1 MCVYREREREWIT
14 NFPIQKNFDYLFT
27 DHEVEVET
35 AGVRDLVPAVGRVAA
50 TEIAGVRTAA
60 AVVALVRIAR
70 ARVASH
76 ARVAS
81 LRTGRK
87 TVVPNPGEN
96 YLD

>member
-1 MCVYREREREWIT
+1 MNV
-14 NFPIQKNFDYLFT
+14 FADL
-27 DHEVEVET
+27 EVEVEIV
-35 AGVRDLVPAVGRVAA
+35 GVRDLDPAVGRVAA
-50 TEIAGVRTAA
+50 TEIVGVPTAA
-60 AVVALVRIAR
+60 AVVALVRT
-70 ARVASH
+70 ARVHAANH